1 LEITLSAK
9 MMVFLKTRIAALKNT
24 LACSE
29 SIEGKMNAVMIGI

>member
-24 LACSE
+24 MAHCG
-29 SIEGKMNAVMIGI
+29 SIEAGMNARIE